1 VSTQQQGIV
10 EALALLMATVAGVTT
25 VSKNRPHDEPFG
37 LNQLPAINVSAV
49 GSEVIGEHS
58 AGTDERL
65 TVILSAF
72 CTGSTASNSSTDLLS
87 SALGKIGA
95 DDSIGGLAIDSRK
108 VKRIT
113 TSVKTEVLSAEAHQE
128 ITIDYRT
135 PRWGF

>member
-1 VSTQQQGIV
+1 MSTQQQGII
-10 EALALLMATVAGVTT
+10 EALHGLLVTVAGVAT
-25 VSKNRPHDEPFG
+25 VTKNRPHDEPFG

-49 GSEVIGEHS
+49 GSEVIAEHS

-65 TVILSAF
+65 TVIISVF
-72 CTGSTASNSSTDLLS
+72 CTGSTASNSSTDYLS
-87 SALGKIGA
+87 AALGKIGT
-95 DDSIGGLAIDSRK
+95 DETLSGRAIDARK

-113 TSVKTEVLSAEAHQE
+113 TSIKTEVLSAEAHQE